1 MNEIRIN
8 VSELKAEGDEVV
20 KNLAMFIRE
29 KTGATVETS
38 TDEVVVKT
46 EEGKLSKQY
55 LRVLLRR
62 YLHKTELK
70 DYYRVIGGKENI
82 LTVKEKKIPME
93 EEE

>member
-38 TDEVVVKT
+38 TDKVVVKT
-46 EEGKLSKQY
+46 EKGELSKQY
-55 LRVLLRR
+55 LRVLLRK
-62 YLHKTELK
+62 YLHKAKLK
-70 DYYRVIGGKENI
+70 DYYRVIGGERHMHASSFCPNF
-82 LTVKEKKIPME
+82 PAP
-93 EEE
+93 